1 MSLHIIK
8 PKMGMTPEQ
17 TANQVRQ
24 TAEGG
29 ADMCKDDEMTSDTY
43 NNNFQER
50 LKYVME
56 AIDKAAQKT
65 GRRMIY
71 LCSITDE
78 VSRMHDKALKAV
90 ELGANGLLIT
100 YSVGLSAIRQITS
113 DPKVKI
119 PVMVHN
125 SHMIASMKTIS
136 WPVFTKLIRLCGADQ
151 TLTPTYW
158 SSIPM
163 VSLEEG
169 IRCQH
174 VGQAPFYHIKPIW
187 PMPAAGTYPGLAPI
201 LLAEYGKDMI
211 IPSGGGMLGHPDGY
225 TAGAQAWQQAIAAA
239 MGGVPIADFA
249 RKPENK
255 ALRRALEKWG
265 YLERPTTPWLRV
277 APKFHP
283 KPFKMEG

>member
-1 MSLHIIK
+1 M
-8 PKMGMTPEQ
+8 
-17 TANQVRQ
+17 R
-24 TAEGG
+24 
-29 ADMCKDDEMTSDTY
+29 
-43 NNNFQER
+43 
-50 LKYVME
+50 
-56 AIDKAAQKT
+56 
-65 GRRMIY
+65 
-71 LCSITDE
+71 
-78 VSRMHDKALKAV
+78 DKALEAV

-100 YSVGLSAIRQITS
+100 YSVGLSAIRQICE
-113 DPKVKI
+113 DPQVKI

-125 SHMIASMKTIS
+125 SHMIAAMPTIS

-174 VGQAPFYHIKPIW
+174 VGQAPLYYHIKPIW
-187 PMPAAGTYPGLAPI
+187 CMPAAGTYPGLTPI
-201 LLAEYGKDMI
+201 LMAEYGNDMI

-225 TAGAQAWQQAIAAA
+225 TAGAQAWQQAIASVLQGA
-239 MGGVPIADFA
+239 PIAEFA

-255 ALRRALEKWG
+255 ALRCALEKWG
-265 YLERPTTPWLRV
+265 YLERPSTPWLRV